1 MSSSIRTAAR
11 FLETKGFTLLRLFGA
26 MGGVLLLAMMMV
38 VVVDAIGRRFFGQ
51 PIQGTYEAVSFL
63 LVLLVFL
70 AMGYCG
76 AKKGHFVIN
85 LVTSHLQLKVRLI
98 IVTITYFV
106 SAVLCWGLGR
116 QLVVFALHQKAV
128 HATGREFTFV
138 PVYPFILV
146 AAFCSLVLGCVF
158 LVQTMYFLREATE
171 RRSSRED

>member
-1 MSSSIRTAAR
+1 MLTSMRTAAR
-11 FLETKGFTLLRLFGA
+11 FLETRGFTLLRVFGA
-26 MGGVLLLAMMMV
+26 TGGVLLLVMMV
-38 VVVDAIGRRFFGQ
+38 VVVADAVGRRFFGH

-63 LVLLVFL
+63 LVLLVFV

-85 LVTSHLQLKVRLI
+85 LVTSRLQPKVRLI

-146 AAFCSLVLGCVF
+146 AAFCALVLGFVF
-158 LVQTMYFLREATE
+158 LVQTMYFLGETKGEKAT
-171 RRSSRED
+171 